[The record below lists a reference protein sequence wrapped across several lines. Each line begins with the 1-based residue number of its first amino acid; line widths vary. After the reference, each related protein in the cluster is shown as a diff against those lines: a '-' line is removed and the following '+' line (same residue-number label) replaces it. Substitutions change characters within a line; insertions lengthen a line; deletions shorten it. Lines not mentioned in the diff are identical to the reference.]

1 MENKIL
7 NNKFE
12 SLPLEAQKQVFA
24 FIDFLQN
31 KYFSTSKEKRLKAL
45 KVVKRKFIGIWKD
58 RIELKDSLK
67 YVRNL
72 RRNEWERLN
81 G

>member
-45 KVVKRKFIGIWKD
+45 KLSNEKFIGIWKD
-58 RIELKDSLK
+58 RIEFDDNSGWLK
-67 YVRNL
+67 NL
-72 RRNEWERLN
+72 RKKEWK
-81 G
+81 